1 MMAFDPDFKPMKQLS
16 INRWAYLS
24 VVTVISVGMGIA
36 LQFGD
41 TVAQV
46 ALALALPALTFPMGL
61 FGALCALPLIY
72 FGIAT
77 TSEAYIVA
85 APVYAV
91 AGWLQ
96 WYVVFPK
103 LFANRVHSPLNT
115 DIKVG

>member
-1 MMAFDPDFKPMKQLS
+1 MA
-16 INRWAYLS
+16 YVS
-24 VVTVISVGMGIA
+24 VVTVVAAGMGIA
-36 LQFGD
+36 QQFGD

-77 TSEAYIVA
+77 ASEAYVVT
-85 APVYAV
+85 APVYAI

-96 WYVVFPK
+96 WYVVFPR
-103 LFANRVHSPLNT
+103 LFANRGGSSLNI
-115 DIKVG
+115 DLKVGRIDR